1 MSRNLYDISM
11 WISRSKRVYRTSEVV
26 LYFYDIFGTYGQLH
40 IYGAIKE
47 MSFKFNVLVS
57 SRKGLAQGCTCPF
70 IYTMNYDK

>member
-1 MSRNLYDISM
+1 M
-11 WISRSKRVYRTSEVV
+11 V

-57 SRKGLAQGCTCPF
+57 SRKGLGCICIIPTEEHS
-70 IYTMNYDK
+70 NEL